1 MKPIKELVYNQSRE
15 VNASFT
21 MAGAACLLYIACGL
35 FCPEDYGGYL
45 HIKSFV
51 YLSNLVVPMLCFW
64 AGMLLRWKFDHPN
77 GWLVAVVALVA
88 AVEYGVYVWLNA
100 SSPSL
105 LNANHLRIAVFL
117 TGFALPWKY
126 LSRTGDP
133 DGWKSLALCMLSTLV
148 FCVMNY
154 VSAPANQAGYPT
166 QMKIAIEVVW
176 PVALLLPVWF
186 VTEFALSKAGQQVG
200 ARLGGDDIPHFGL
213 ALAAVMADVGE
224 GIVRMD
230 LDAEV
235 GEGVDELDQQGELVA
250 GVVIDML
257 PDKASLVFAYEVGD
271 AAALPGAVRDDGFVA
286 GHAGEFPALADV
298 VLVGFDMLERGDFL
312 AAPDDSLQDGF
323 EFQWIHGNRE
333 NIFIRVLFQRAKGH
347 KKSEPLRIFR
357 PILDGNVRPNRPGR
371 NMGHLAVD
379 S

>member
-45 HIKSFV
+45 HIKGFW
-51 YLSNLVVPMLCFW
+51 YLSNLIAPMLCFW
-64 AGMLLRWKFDHPN
+64 VGMLLRWKFEQPKE
-77 GWLVAVVALVA
+77 WLVAVVALVA
-88 AVEYGVYVWLNA
+88 AVEYGAYVWLNA

-148 FCVMNY
+148 FCVVNY

-186 VTEFALSKAGQQVG
+186 VAEFALSKAGQWLG
-200 ARLGGDDIPHFGL
+200 ARKWYRWIAGF
-213 ALAAVMADVGE
+213 AAVWYF
-224 GIVRMD
+224 I
-230 LDAEV
+230 
-235 GEGVDELDQQGELVA
+235 
-250 GVVIDML
+250 
-257 PDKASLVFAYEVGD
+257 
-271 AAALPGAVRDDGFVA
+271 GAVASIIDSFI
-286 GHAGEFPALADV
+286 FP
-298 VLVGFDMLERGDFL
+298 
-312 AAPDDSLQDGF
+312 
-323 EFQWIHGNRE
+323 
-333 NIFIRVLFQRAKGH
+333 
-347 KKSEPLRIFR
+347 
-357 PILDGNVRPNRPGR
+357 RPGGSGLLHWIVFLVQPVTVYLFLLLTDIIR
-371 NMGHLAVD
+371 NRRARLPSGG
-379 S
+379 